1 MGYAGGG
8 QTRILAALFLPSA
21 HIGVTTVE
29 LKLAARV
36 AAIKPSATMAV
47 TAKAKELQAAG
58 RKVIGLGAGEPD
70 FDTPQHIKDAAKAA
84 IDRGFTKYTAVEGT
98 PELRRAIVDKFARE
112 NGLSYQPA
120 QILVSSGGKQS
131 FYNLAQVLLEEGD
144 EVIIPAPYW
153 VSYPDIVL
161 LAGATPVILQT
172 DLDGHFKISPAQLEA
187 AITSRT
193 KLLVLNSPSN
203 PTGSVYSE
211 AELAALAEVLL
222 RHPQVW
228 IASDDMY
235 EHIRWDGAPFRNIL
249 NACPALYERTM
260 VLNGVSKAYSMTG
273 WRIGYAAGDAR
284 VISEMAKIQSQSTS
298 NACSISQVAA
308 QAALEGDQGF
318 IQQMNTAFKQRHDF
332 VVAALND
339 IKGIRCAPADGAFYC
354 FFSVADAIAATPGV
368 SDDVEFA
375 AWLMEKAEV
384 ALVPG
389 SAFGAPGYLRLSFA
403 TSMDNLK
410 EAMRRLKVAL
420 G

>member
-1 MGYAGGG
+1 M
-8 QTRILAALFLPSA
+8 
-21 HIGVTTVE
+21 E

-161 LAGATPVILQT
+161 LAGATPVVLET
-172 DLDGHFKISPAQLEA
+172 GLDSHFKITPAQLEA
-187 AITSRT
+187 AITPRT

-235 EHIRWDGAPFRNIL
+235 EHIRWDSAPFRNIL
-249 NACPALYERTM
+249 NVCPALYERTM

-318 IQQMNTAFKQRHDF
+318 IQQMNTAFKQRHDY

>member
-1 MGYAGGG
+1 
-8 QTRILAALFLPSA
+8 
-21 HIGVTTVE
+21 
-29 LKLAARV
+29 
-36 AAIKPSATMAV
+36 MAV

-120 QILVSSGGKQS
+120 QVLVSSGGKQS

-161 LAGATPVILQT
+161 LAGATPVVLET
-172 DLDGHFKISPAQLEA
+172 GLDSQFKITPAQLEA
-187 AITSRT
+187 AITPRT

-211 AELAALAEVLL
+211 AELTALAEVLL

-249 NACPALYERTM
+249 NAYPALYERTM

-368 SDDVEFA
+368 SNDVEFA

-403 TSMDNLK
+403 TSLDNLK
-410 EAMRRLKVAL
+410 EAMRRLKAAL

>member
-1 MGYAGGG
+1 M
-8 QTRILAALFLPSA
+8 
-21 HIGVTTVE
+21 E

-84 IDRGFTKYTAVEGT
+84 IDAGFTKYTAVEGT
-98 PELRRAIVDKFARE
+98 PELRRAIVAKFIRE
-112 NGLSYQPA
+112 NGLTYLPT

-161 LAGATPVILQT
+161 LAGASPVILET
-172 DLDGHFKISPAQLEA
+172 DLDSHFKISPAQLEA
-187 AITSRT
+187 AITPRT

-211 AELAALAEVLL
+211 AELAALGEVLL

-235 EHIRWDGAPFRNIL
+235 EHIRWDRAPFRNIV
-249 NACPALYERTM
+249 NACPELYGRTM

-273 WRIGYAAGDAR
+273 WRIGYAAGDVR

-318 IQQMNTAFKQRHDF
+318 IEQMNTAFKARHDY

-339 IKGIRCAPADGAFYC
+339 IRGIRCAPADGAFYC
-354 FFSVADAIAATPGV
+354 FFSVQDAIAATPGV

-403 TSMDNLK
+403 TGLDNLQ
-410 EAMRRLKVAL
+410 EAMRRLKAAL

>member
-1 MGYAGGG
+1 M
-8 QTRILAALFLPSA
+8 
-21 HIGVTTVE
+21 E

-120 QILVSSGGKQS
+120 QVLVSSGGKQS

-161 LAGATPVILQT
+161 LAGATPVVLET
-172 DLDGHFKISPAQLEA
+172 GLDSQFKITPAQLEA
-187 AITSRT
+187 AITPRT

-211 AELAALAEVLL
+211 AELTALAEVLL

-318 IQQMNTAFKQRHDF
+318 IKEMNTAFKQRHDF

-354 FFSVADAIAATPGV
+354 FFSVADAIAATPEV

>member
-1 MGYAGGG
+1 M
-8 QTRILAALFLPSA
+8 
-21 HIGVTTVE
+21 E

-187 AITSRT
+187 AITPRT